1 MNRRSSIAV
10 ASAIYDGLVAV
21 MMVAG
26 RPLMAQIFNV
36 PLPQPPIHAD
46 LNGLFLC
53 AVAVG
58 YVIPYREPDSFGGRT
73 YLWVMGPLLKGLGA
87 LAFVADYLFR
97 HSPASFLLFAVSDGA
112 MALLALW
119 ALKTDAS
126 IKGTVPVGSGF
137 SRTVDPSRDPSRSA

>member
-1 MNRRSSIAV
+1 MNRRSGIAV

-46 LNGLFLC
+46 LNGLFLF
-53 AVAVG
+53 AVAFG

-87 LAFVADYLFR
+87 LAFIADYVFR
-97 HSPASFLLFAVSDGA
+97 QSPASFLLFAVSDGA
-112 MALLALW
+112 MALLTLW
-119 ALKTDAS
+119 ALVTS
-126 IKGTVPVGSGF
+126 NRPEGLRYEERV
-137 SRTVDPSRDPSRSA
+137 RL